1 MYKVLSDTKDA
12 KRNKVQQYLIESNLN
27 NLERG
32 IENTSKDDIN
42 KIEEINKVADVVKI
56 IHYFNEL
63 NQSGQGLKFLMAN
76 QMLCRLQIALAQLKS
91 GNNSEKNKK

>member
-1 MYKVLSDTKDA
+1 MYKVLSDTKDT
-12 KRNKVQQYLIESNLN
+12 KRNKVQLYLIKSNLN

-56 IHYFNEL
+56 SHYFNEL
-63 NQSGQGLKFLMAN
+63 NQ
-76 QMLCRLQIALAQLKS
+76 
-91 GNNSEKNKK
+91 

>member
-12 KRNKVQQYLIESNLN
+12 KRNKVQQYLIKSNLN

-56 IHYFNEL
+56 SHYFNEL
-63 NQSGQGLKFLMAN
+63 NQ
-76 QMLCRLQIALAQLKS
+76 
-91 GNNSEKNKK
+91 

>member
-12 KRNKVQQYLIESNLN
+12 KRNKVQLYLIKSNLN

-56 IHYFNEL
+56 SHYFNEL
-63 NQSGQGLKFLMAN
+63 NQ
-76 QMLCRLQIALAQLKS
+76 
-91 GNNSEKNKK
+91 